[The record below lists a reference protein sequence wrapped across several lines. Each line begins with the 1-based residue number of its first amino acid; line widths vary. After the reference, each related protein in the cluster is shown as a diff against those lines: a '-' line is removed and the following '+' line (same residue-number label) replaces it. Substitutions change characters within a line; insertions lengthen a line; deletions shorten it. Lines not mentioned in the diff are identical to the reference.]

1 MAVPGDEM
9 LDVTDLVRSE
19 YLEMPDLRLSTDE
32 ARRLWSL
39 DLTDCE
45 AVLSALVDARFLAR
59 TRDGRFV
66 RSDANLTRHPIAR

>member
-1 MAVPGDEM
+1 MAVRGDDM
-9 LDVTDLVRSE
+9 MDMTNLVRSE
-19 YLEMPDLRLSTDE
+19 FLEMPDLRLSTDE

-66 RSDANLTRHPIAR
+66 RFDA

>member
-1 MAVPGDEM
+1 MTVRGNQMME
-9 LDVTDLVRSE
+9 VTNLVRSE
-19 YLEMPDLRLSTDE
+19 FLEMPDLRLSTDE
-32 ARRLWSL
+32 ARRLWRL

-66 RSDANLTRHPIAR
+66 RSDANLSRHPIGR